1 MRSASVINDVS
12 DAEGLDHS
20 ALVAV
25 EPGAVAFFRGCM
37 ITIVTP
43 SYNSEGFINKQY
55 ARFRDLLSDEIQWI
69 IIDDASTDNTEIIVK
84 NFDNKNITYHKL
96 NKNSGPAI
104 ARHKGVE
111 LSKTELIFFLDADDI
126 LLEENFKALLEYITS
141 HRCSRYNFF
150 YTPSYTSNHEP
161 NLAEIKF
168 KKENEEQT
176 VKSALDYIKYGMPNF
191 SSLVIRRKYFL
202 ENIPSNSL
210 PWGEDIATYLQ
221 LVNNGTGLKWILPV
235 SCYVITGDGRG
246 SRLSF
251 KNRLKLFKF
260 LLTYSAKSPG
270 KPGNMIFSV
279 FIIFR
284 SVASYIYKTLR
295 G

>member
-1 MRSASVINDVS
+1 MLSARVINNVS
-12 DAEGLDHS
+12 DAEGLEHS

-43 SYNSEGFINKQY
+43 SYNSEGFISKQY

-69 IIDDASTDNTEIIVK
+69 IIDDASTDNTENIVK
-84 NFDNKNITYHKL
+84 NFHNEHITYHKL
-96 NKNSGPAI
+96 DKNSGPAI

-126 LLEENFKALLEYITS
+126 LLEDNFKSFLKYINS
-141 HRCSRYNFF
+141 HWCGDYNFF
-150 YTPSYTSNHEP
+150 YTPSYTSDREP

-168 KKENEEQT
+168 KKENKEQ
-176 VKSALDYIKYGMPNF
+176 KIKNAIDYIKYGMPNF

-221 LVNNGTGLKWILPV
+221 LVNNGAGLKWILPV

-251 KNRLKLFKF
+251 KNRLQLFKF
-260 LLTYSAKSPG
+260 LLTYSAKWPS

-284 SVASYIYKTLR
+284 SIASYIYKTIR